1 MNAFKASL
9 ETTHYPVMLKEVIKL
24 CSPSKGGNFIDCTF
38 GGGGYTKELLKYSN
52 TNVISLDR
60 DNFVKKMAS
69 ILKKKYKD
77 RFVFFNEKFSNLEK
91 VVDNNIKIDAII
103 FDLGVSSFQLSDMK
117 RGFSYKSKERIDM
130 SMGLSSLSA
139 EEVIN
144 NYDENHLKL
153 ILKVLGEEK
162 EASKIVKRI
171 IRERKIKKITKVSE
185 LVSIIEK
192 SKKKN
197 YKKKINVCTKTF
209 QALRI
214 FVNKEITELI
224 EGIIKAT
231 KFVKIGGKIII
242 VSFHSIEDKVV
253 KFYFN
258 NYSKNKAKPSR
269 YYPEKKEE
277 ERIFFDSNRKN
288 LLKPSETEIIKNPKS
303 RSAKLRFATRINSEF
318 SFPDEL
324 KVKFNKYINLE
335 KKNAQ

>member
-1 MNAFKASL
+1 MNATKASL
-9 ETTHYPVMLKEVIKL
+9 ETSHYPVMLKEVIKL
-24 CSPSKGGNFIDCTF
+24 CEPTKGGNFIDCTF
-38 GGGGYTKELLKYSN
+38 GGGGYTKELLKYPN
-52 TNVISLDR
+52 TKVISLDR
-60 DNFVKKMAS
+60 DSFVKKIAS
-69 ILKKKYKD
+69 ILKKKYND
-77 RFVFFNEKFSNLEK
+77 RFIFYNEKFSNLNK
-91 VVDNNIKIDAII
+91 VVDTNIEIDAII

-144 NYDENHLKL
+144 NYDENHLRL

-162 EASKIVKRI
+162 EASKIVKNI
-171 IRERKIKKITKVSE
+171 IRERKKKKITKVSE

-214 FVNKEITELI
+214 YVNKEITELI

-231 KFVKIGGKIII
+231 KFVKIGGKIIV
-242 VSFHSIEDKVV
+242 VSFHSIEDKIV

-269 YYPEKKEE
+269 YHPEKNEE
-277 ERIFFDSNRKN
+277 EKIFFGSSRKN
-288 LLKPSETEIIKNPKS
+288 LLKPSDEEINVNPRS
-303 RSAKLRFATRINSEF
+303 RSAKLRFATRISSEF
-318 SFPDEL
+318 SNPDDL
-324 KVKFNKYINLE
+324 KIKFNKYINLE
-335 KKNAQ
+335 KTNVQ

>member
-1 MNAFKASL
+1 M
-9 ETTHYPVMLKEVIKL
+9 
-24 CSPSKGGNFIDCTF
+24 
-38 GGGGYTKELLKYSN
+38 
-52 TNVISLDR
+52 
-60 DNFVKKMAS
+60 KK
-69 ILKKKYKD
+69 
-77 RFVFFNEKFSNLEK
+77 V
-91 VVDNNIKIDAII
+91 
-103 FDLGVSSFQLSDMK
+103 
-117 RGFSYKSKERIDM
+117 
-130 SMGLSSLSA
+130 
-139 EEVIN
+139 
-144 NYDENHLKL
+144 
-153 ILKVLGEEK
+153 
-162 EASKIVKRI
+162 
-171 IRERKIKKITKVSE
+171 
-185 LVSIIEK
+185 
-192 SKKKN
+192 KKKN